1 MNPLLASLLAAGVG
15 AGYGVWLRRTLNQLR
30 YRTPDEHHQPPP
42 GPRRWIIPTTAA
54 AAGLLAH
61 SAATSA
67 TPWLYL
73 SLLPLLATGP
83 ALAAIDHDVMRL
95 PNRILGP
102 TALASLAGILTAT
115 IVLQQP
121 TTAVQALLGAVLAG
135 SVFYLTN
142 RITHG
147 GIGMGDVKL
156 ATLIGTTIAPSASP
170 SSSPPSSPA
179 PSPPGPST
187 PSGTHAEPSPT
198 APGSWPAC
206 SARVCSLHS
215 CGRLARSGTR
225 L

>member
-156 ATLIGTTIAPSASP
+156 ATLIGTTIAPLSLTLVLPALLTGTITAWTIHTIRHTRGAFAYGPWLLASLLG
-170 SSSPPSSPA
+170 A
-179 PSPPGPST
+179 CLF
-187 PSGTHAEPSPT
+187 T
-198 APGSWPAC
+198 A
-206 SARVCSLHS
+206 
-215 CGRLARSGTR
+215 
-225 L
+225 

>member
-73 SLLPLLATGP
+73 PLLPLLATGP

-115 IVLQQP
+115 IVLQHP

-156 ATLIGTTIAPSASP
+156 ATLIGTTLAPLSLTLVL
-170 SSSPPSSPA
+170 PA
-179 PSPPGPST
+179 LLTGSILAWTIHTIRRTHGPFAYG
-187 PSGTHAEPSPT
+187 P
-198 APGSWPAC
+198 W
-206 SARVCSLHS
+206 L
-215 CGRLARSGTR
+215 LAGG
-225 L
+225 LAAAIVGPLLAG